1 MIGAARFDD
10 RLAIMQ
16 MTELIVKI
24 DKAPFG
30 QEEDLPTAVQALI
43 TIQGMIKPV
52 TEDETTGTFLT
63 HDTYFSLVT
72 VLMALFERLVND
84 KYAVGELFWAY
95 VDTTTL
101 IFLLY
106 QNTGESE
113 SLIKY
118 LS

>member
-1 MIGAARFDD
+1 
-10 RLAIMQ
+10 MQ
-16 MTELIVKI
+16 ITDLIVKI

-30 QEEDLPTAVQALI
+30 QAEDLPTAVSALL
-43 TIQGMIKPV
+43 TLQGMIKPV
-52 TEDETTGTFLT
+52 TVEETTGTFLT

-84 KYAVGELFWAY
+84 KFALAETFWAY

-106 QNTGESE
+106 
-113 SLIKY
+113 
-118 LS
+118 